1 MADERPC
8 VFLEQSPDQDPEDED
23 RKHVLEVRLHP
34 AGHLHAGS
42 HIDLR
47 HVLVEAPA
55 IAGGAEEDEEERAA
69 GKDKA
74 RDEEV
79 FRIEDAACA
88 QEVDVLPDIEAQDA
102 GDGGEEN
109 EREQDE
115 DTFLRLQPKLSM
127 QLPMR
132 LSKTAV
138 TVEKL
143 AKVMNRKKSPPQSC
157 PIGIL
162 MKIFGSATKIRD
174 GPSAGATPK
183 AKQAGKMMRP
193 AMMATKV
200 SRIVMRTASPVSE
213 LSLLI

>member
-1 MADERPC
+1 MPRAPKRWTSCQTLKPRTQGMEPKKT
-8 VFLEQSPDQDPEDED
+8 S
-23 RKHVLEVRLHP
+23 
-34 AGHLHAGS
+34 GS
-42 HIDLR
+42 RMRTL
-47 HVLVEAPA
+47 
-55 IAGGAEEDEEERAA
+55 
-69 GKDKA
+69 
-74 RDEEV
+74 
-79 FRIEDAACA
+79 
-88 QEVDVLPDIEAQDA
+88 
-102 GDGGEEN
+102 
-109 EREQDE
+109 
-115 DTFLRLQPKLSM
+115 FLRLQ
-127 QLPMR
+127 Q
-132 LSKTAV
+132 
-138 TVEKL
+138 KL